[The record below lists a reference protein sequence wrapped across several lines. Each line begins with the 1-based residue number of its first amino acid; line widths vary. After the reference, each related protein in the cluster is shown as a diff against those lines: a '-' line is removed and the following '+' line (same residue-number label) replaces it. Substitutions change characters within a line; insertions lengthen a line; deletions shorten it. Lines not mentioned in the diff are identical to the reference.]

1 MSKGGKSIIAL
12 PSTAVN
18 GTISKIVFNF
28 EEGVPVTTT
37 RNDVDY
43 VITEYGIAHLRGK
56 TLRERAKLLIEIAHP
71 NFREELRKKALE
83 KFGKL

>member
-12 PSTAVN
+12 PSTTAK
-18 GTISKIVFNF
+18 GTISRIVFTF
-28 EEGVPVTTT
+28 DEGVPVTTS

-56 TLRERAKLLIEIAHP
+56 TLRERAKLLIEITHP

-83 KFGKL
+83 KFGEL